1 MKVLNLCGK
10 TVISV
15 AVLMATWGADAAQT
29 GRIAAAKMRMPT
41 MPTTGLTTIGNPA
54 VNTVS
59 VPSGVVSGGGFNITP
74 NVPNNPNPD
83 NPGDNTTPDNPTPS
97 ACPDGKEENSKYT
110 ITNCMNDLLQCVN
123 TGALQGGLNDLF
135 NEDVRNSIVGGMRL
149 CQSAVD
155 KCISDVRVNCRNVYN
170 ESTDVWLDFN
180 SRIIQPEY
188 YNFVLRKTGLTP
200 NQAENTCLL
209 LDRNTYGESFAAVSD
224 SNAVNSEY
232 NKKVG
237 AYNKANNNS
246 LSKDNPQGVEVN
258 TTGYDGNRG
267 HYARWDAAKGECL
280 IRVAAYNKDKL
291 ITNSWLFG
299 AVGNDNAAEVWEK
312 AGSTFTC
319 NKDLF
324 DFSLM
329 NDTKTAAV
337 VGVGGGT
344 ILGTAIGAGAGAAA
358 YNKKHN
364 AYVEGV
370 DKANDPCTDEKYRK
384 DLGAKLYA
392 SNQGEVLKSY
402 AYENVTFSNDGK
414 GEKTFSGTPIFDAG
428 YNFNNL
434 DEAKCRKLHTLAEK
448 VELYKHDVQ
457 QCKADVGSST
467 VYNLVGNKVAG
478 GTSAQVFTTEFSCGN
493 SLGTVSGIA
502 NLNCGNDAT
511 MQQQVET
518 FNKECRFVPLQV
530 GSYTGNNTGTLCEH
544 NNECLTVH
552 QIEFQIR
559 KLDSLLSMVTPAT
572 KSGKDVSKGKEIA
585 KGAAIGAATGA
596 GVGGI
601 VTGITALVE
610 KNNITCKVGDGLN
623 SVALGKS
630 HTIDSLKDFYV
641 KWNLHLP
648 DNITPTAAVTD
659 RESWRQACSQFNS
672 KLLDCP
678 RVQVNYK
685 HGGTYELINS
695 ACRISGSICVP
706 NDAVM
711 NSHLPLPVIVG
722 TFTPNVPPVPSNPV
736 NGQPVSAGPNTAAS
750 K

>member
-15 AVLMATWGADAAQT
+15 AVVMATFGADAAQG

-54 VNTVS
+54 VNTVN

-149 CQSAVD
+149 CQAQVD
-155 KCISDVRVNCRNVYN
+155 KCISDVRVNCRNIYN

-246 LSKDNPQGVEVN
+246 LSKNNPQGVEVN

-319 NKDLF
+319 SKDLF

-344 ILGTAIGAGAGAAA
+344 LLGTAIGAGAGAAA

-364 AYVEGV
+364 AYL
-370 DKANDPCTDEKYRK
+370 DSDPCADENYRK
-384 DLGAKLYA
+384 DLA
-392 SNQGEVLKSY
+392 SKIYSSNNGGILKSY
-402 AYENVTFSNDGK
+402 AYKNVTFDSSSG
-414 GEKTFSGTPIFDAG
+414 TFSGTPIFSTSTD
-428 YNFNNL
+428 L
-434 DEAKCRKLHTLAEK
+434 SKMQMSETECRDLHELNEK
-448 VELYKHDVQ
+448 VNLYESKVNECVASDKNRQIAGKIDEVKAPSSNATVLKSMSMNVGGNTIQVDANVTCGAPAGVTQTDVVQ
-457 QCKADVGSST
+457 FASQCLFQPLRD
-467 VYNLVGNKVAG
+467 
-478 GTSAQVFTTEFSCGN
+478 
-493 SLGTVSGIA
+493 
-502 NLNCGNDAT
+502 NDDG
-511 MQQQVET
+511 V
-518 FNKECRFVPLQV
+518 
-530 GSYTGNNTGTLCEH
+530 LCDHE
-544 NNECLTVH
+544 NRCLTVN
-552 QIEFQIR
+552 QIQYQIR
-559 KLDSLLSMVTPAT
+559 ELKGLLAAISPSMKAV
-572 KSGKDVSKGKEIA
+572 KDVNKGKEIG

-678 RVQVNYK
+678 NVQVNYK
-685 HGGTYELINS
+685 HAGTYELINS

-711 NSHLPLPVIVG
+711 NSHLPMPVVVVDNITLTV
-722 TFTPNVPPVPSNPV
+722 NP
-736 NGQPVSAGPNTAAS
+736 
-750 K
+750 

>member
-15 AVLMATWGADAAQT
+15 AVLMATFGADAAQT

-59 VPSGVVSGGGFNITP
+59 VPSGVVSGGGINITP
-74 NVPNNPNPD
+74 NVPDNPNPD
-83 NPGDNTTPDNPTPS
+83 NPGNNTTPDNPTPS

-246 LSKDNPQGVEVN
+246 LSKDNPQGVEIN

-344 ILGTAIGAGAGAAA
+344 LLGTAIGAGAGAAA

-364 AYVEGV
+364 AYL
-370 DKANDPCTDEKYRK
+370 DSDPCADENYRK
-384 DLGAKLYA
+384 DLA
-392 SNQGEVLKSY
+392 SKIYSSNNGGILKSY
-402 AYENVTFSNDGK
+402 AYKNVTFDSSSG
-414 GEKTFSGTPIFDAG
+414 TFSGTPIFSTSTDLSKMQM
-428 YNFNNL
+428 N
-434 DEAKCRKLHTLAEK
+434 EAECRDLHELNEK
-448 VELYKHDVQ
+448 VNLYESKVNECVASDKNRQIAGKIDEVKAPSSNATVLRSMSMNVGGNTIQVDANATCGAPDGVTQTDVAQ
-457 QCKADVGSST
+457 FASQC
-467 VYNLVGNKVAG
+467 LF
-478 GTSAQVFTTEFSCGN
+478 Q
-493 SLGTVSGIA
+493 
-502 NLNCGNDAT
+502 
-511 MQQQVET
+511 
-518 FNKECRFVPLQV
+518 PLRDNGDGV
-530 GSYTGNNTGTLCEH
+530 LCDHE
-544 NNECLTVH
+544 NRCLTVN
-552 QIEFQIR
+552 QIQYQIR
-559 KLDSLLSMVTPAT
+559 ELKGLLAAISPSMKAV
-572 KSGKDVSKGKEIA
+572 KDANKGKEIA

-641 KWNLHLP
+641 KWNLQLP

-659 RESWRQACSQFNS
+659 RESWQQACGQFNS
-672 KLLDCP
+672 KLVDCP

-685 HGGTYELINS
+685 HGGSYELVSS
-695 ACRISGSICVP
+695 ACKISGSVCVA
-706 NDAVM
+706 NESVM
-711 NSHLPLPVIVG
+711 NSHLPLPTI
-722 TFTPNVPPVPSNPV
+722 TAEFIPNMP
-736 NGQPVSAGPNTAAS
+736 
-750 K
+750 